1 MYINHL
7 IKLTD
12 SQCLLIILII
22 QVSGIVNIPEE
33 VCDLNPQKVCRLAT
47 KLVPKLTPKH
57 ECTIIPK
64 ETCYLRFEQP
74 RLERKP
80 LKSEWCLDE
89 SGPMRE
95 EEYEEGEDFG
105 LSVDLRND
113 AIVQIYQCRTRIK
126 EDRF

>member
-1 MYINHL
+1 MGISPRQQDKTWRT
-7 IKLTD
+7 IGGPSDTTT
-12 SQCLLIILII
+12 
-22 QVSGIVNIPEE
+22 SGKDGES
-33 VCDLNPQKVCRLAT
+33 KFRLAT

-89 SGPMRE
+89 SGPMPE
-95 EEYEEGEDFG
+95 EEYKEGEDFG

-113 AIVQIYQCRTRIK
+113 LIV
-126 EDRF
+126 